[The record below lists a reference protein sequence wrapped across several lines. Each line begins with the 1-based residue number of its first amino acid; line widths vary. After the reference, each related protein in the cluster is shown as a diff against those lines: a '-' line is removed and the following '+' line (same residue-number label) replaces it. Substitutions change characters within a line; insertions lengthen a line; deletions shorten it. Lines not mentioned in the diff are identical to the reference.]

1 MVAPAINDNKLRL
14 AHGGSASFQSKR
26 MSYEYTSDDGIDQVR
41 LPVYFHRLCRVLILH
56 SIATEPPH
64 YPFTRMTF
72 NFLWLRY
79 YNNHVRQSQEGQER
93 IEWSR
98 GQRGRKTW
106 TRRRRSRKQLE
117 TREKDTVMRCSKKT
131 DGMSIVSYL

>member
-64 YPFTRMTF
+64 CPFTRMTF

-79 YNNHVRQSQEGQER
+79 YNNHVRQSQEGQEAGRSAPRR
-93 IEWSR
+93 I
-98 GQRGRKTW
+98 QRGTPS
-106 TRRRRSRKQLE
+106 TADQLFQIASS
-117 TREKDTVMRCSKKT
+117 DTYVR
-131 DGMSIVSYL
+131 